1 MGYDFLVEYQNG
13 RENRAADALSRRMEE
28 EEIEEGSLMAL
39 SSPTPIWIE
48 ELRTEH
54 AYNSELQRLREQL
67 VKGELDL
74 TLFTSHD
81 GLIFYKGRLY
91 ITTDSPIR
99 YTILKQ
105 LHESPAGGHSGY
117 HKTFFE

>member
-1 MGYDFLVEYQNG
+1 MGYDFLVEYRKG
-13 RENRAADALSRRMEE
+13 KENRAADALSRRMEE

-39 SSPTPIWIE
+39 SSPTPVWIE

-54 AYNSELQRLREQL
+54 ACNSELQRLREQL
-67 VKGELDL
+67 VKGMLDL

-81 GLIFYKGRLY
+81 GLIFYKGWLY
-91 ITTDSPIR
+91 IATDSPLR

-117 HKTFFE
+117 QKTLFE